1 MPHYRPTPPQLATL
15 HTKPTWHNRAGRAD
29 RSACL
34 ELRASELW
42 RYATFPTLRLPGYTN
57 RLSRFAAPDAHPP
70 TTQHEHAGGGAAS
83 TDASQAHDSDR
94 RRSSRPRCIATAAQ
108 VVTPRFLRR
117 LHDYRLPMQLVG
129 DHRTRKSNVMKSH
142 YRNEPG
148 QRAANPN
155 RGALQLKWLAL
166 PIDDWTQTITI
177 QRWFFPLPPRFDPY
191 LNCMQPRHRLQH
203 FLLCPRCK
211 TKVCKLFMPLCTH
224 DELRDAITAQQY
236 ATLLQTHPL
245 TRNAP
250 ITPLDAAIIS
260 RYRALFHPRSL
271 LCRTCLHL
279 RYGESKARA

>member
-15 HTKPTWHNRAGRAD
+15 HTKPTWHNRAGHPD

-57 RLSRFAAPDAHPP
+57 RLSRSAD
-70 TTQHEHAGGGAAS
+70 QNS
-83 TDASQAHDSDR
+83 TDRAA
-94 RRSSRPRCIATAAQ
+94 RRSTRPRCIATTTQ
-108 VVTPRFLRR
+108 IINPRFLRR
-117 LHDYRLPMQLVG
+117 LHDHRLPMQLVG

-166 PIDDWTQTITI
+166 PLDDWNQTITI
-177 QRWFFPLPPRFDPY
+177 QRWFFPLPPRFDKY

-211 TKVCKLFMPLCTH
+211 TKVCKLFLPLCTH

-250 ITPLDAAIIS
+250 ITPLDAAIIN
-260 RYRALFHPRSL
+260 RYRALFHPRTL
-271 LCRTCLHL
+271 VCRTCLHL
-279 RYGESKARA
+279 RYGESRRREA